1 MNKKYQRAFLRILI
15 LTILFTSADTLVLWD
30 YYRVDRDFSALKA
43 LLQDTR
49 YRAIDND
56 KTFVVQFSGEEAVV
70 SDRNTSLVIK
80 TLNVPTL

>member
-15 LTILFTSADTLVLWD
+15 LTILFTSAGTLVLWE
-30 YYRVDRDFSALKA
+30 YYRVDRDFSAVKA

>member
-15 LTILFTSADTLVLWD
+15 LTILFTSAGTLVLWD

>member
-1 MNKKYQRAFLRILI
+1 MNKKHQRAFLRILVLALI
-15 LTILFTSADTLVLWD
+15 FTALGTFVLWD
-30 YYRVDRDFSALKA
+30 HYRVNRDFSELKA

>member
-15 LTILFTSADTLVLWD
+15 LTILFTSAGTLVLWE